1 MKDMER
7 HLETCQRFV
16 IHTSQ
21 NAQAPKIID
30 FTTLNTDGQQSAKNI
45 N

>member
-16 IHTSQ
+16 VHTSQ

-30 FTTLNTDGQQSAKNI
+30 FTTLNTDG
-45 N
+45 